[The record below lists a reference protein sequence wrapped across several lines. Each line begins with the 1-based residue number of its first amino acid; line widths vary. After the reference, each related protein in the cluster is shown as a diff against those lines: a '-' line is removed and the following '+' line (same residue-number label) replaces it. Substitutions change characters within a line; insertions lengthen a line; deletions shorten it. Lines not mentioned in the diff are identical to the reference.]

1 MLPVALQLYSV
12 RDSLAED
19 FFGTLKKVRELGYD
33 GVEFACGLFGN
44 APEEIRDFLLNIGL
58 VPVSAHVGLPE
69 MRERGDAVFED
80 YATIGCRYI
89 TIPGTPYDEVPGAEH
104 FDVMLEDTAKFGVM
118 AKLHGLQLCYHN
130 HSHEFV
136 RMPDGEYG
144 LDCIFRTVPSPLLE
158 TQLDLCWVN
167 AAWEDP
173 VAYLEKYA
181 GHIPTIHMKD
191 FVGKGKVRDEGVYE
205 RDGAPFVP
213 HEQDEGEVALRPVGR
228 GVQNVPALV
237 AAAAAGGTKWII
249 VEQDEPSLGLSR
261 FECAKN
267 SIDYLKDPKVN
278 K

>member
-69 MRERGDAVFED
+69 MRERGD
-80 YATIGCRYI
+80 
-89 TIPGTPYDEVPGAEH
+89 EVPGAEH

-167 AAWEDP
+167 AAGEDP

-191 FVGKGKVRDEGVYE
+191 FVGKGKVRAEGVYE

>member
-1 MLPVALQLYSV
+1 
-12 RDSLAED
+12 
-19 FFGTLKKVRELGYD
+19 
-33 GVEFACGLFGN
+33 
-44 APEEIRDFLLNIGL
+44 
-58 VPVSAHVGLPE
+58 
-69 MRERGDAVFED
+69 
-80 YATIGCRYI
+80 
-89 TIPGTPYDEVPGAEH
+89 
-104 FDVMLEDTAKFGVM
+104 M

-167 AAWEDP
+167 AAGEDP

-181 GHIPTIHMKD
+181 GHIPTVHMKD
-191 FVGKGKVRDEGVYE
+191 FVGKGKVRAEGAYE

-213 HEQDEGEVALRPVGR
+213 HGQDEGEVALRPVGR

-237 AAAAAGGTKWII
+237 AAAKAGGTEWII

-278 K
+278 R